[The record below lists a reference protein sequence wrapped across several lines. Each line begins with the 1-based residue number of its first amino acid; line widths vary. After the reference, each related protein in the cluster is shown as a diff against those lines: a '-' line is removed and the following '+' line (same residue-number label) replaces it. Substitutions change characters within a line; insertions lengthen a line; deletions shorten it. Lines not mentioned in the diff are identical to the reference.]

1 MEHITAIA
9 QFLFFVAA
17 APFFSGLIKKIK
29 NIVRMRRG
37 APVLQPYRN
46 IFKLLG
52 KNEEVVSEQASWLFK
67 AAPYVVIAS
76 SSSALLLVPFSG
88 TGAVFGGMGD
98 IVALLFILAL
108 GRFFTALAGMDTGSA
123 FGGMGSSREMFIS
136 SLAEPAALVS
146 FFVLALRSGS
156 TSFAAIAVNGVFS
169 ASTLTAAFSLFM
181 VAIAETSRIPVDN
194 QETHLELTMVHE
206 AMLLEYSG
214 RSLAVMEYASHIRQL
229 VWFSL
234 IAGIVLPLSP
244 AADCGPALEAAA
256 ASLFVVKL
264 LALTV
269 IMAVIEVSMAK
280 MRLFRVADLLMFAF
294 VAALASAVLAAGG
307 Y

>member
-1 MEHITAIA
+1 MEYLTAIT
-9 QFLFFVAA
+9 QFLFIAAA
-17 APFFSGLIKKIK
+17 APFFSGYIKKIK
-29 NIVRMRRG
+29 NVVRMRRG
-37 APVLQPYRN
+37 EPVLQPYRN

-52 KNEEVVSEQASWLFK
+52 KKEEVVSEQASWLFK
-67 AAPYVVIAS
+67 AAPYVVFAS
-76 SSSALLLVPFSG
+76 SASALLLVPF
-88 TGAVFGGMGD
+88 TGVGADFGGVGD

-146 FFVLALRSGS
+146 FLVLALRSGS
-156 TSFAAIAVNGVFS
+156 TSFAAIAGNGVFS
-169 ASTLTAAFSLFM
+169 ASSLTAGFALFI
-181 VAIAETSRIPVDN
+181 VAIAETSRVPVDN

-206 AMLLEYSG
+206 AMVLEYSG

-234 IAGIVLPLSP
+234 IAGTILPLP
-244 AADCGPALEAAA
+244 QAAGFGPALAAAA
-256 ASLFVVKL
+256 ASLFAVKL
-264 LALTV
+264 LALAA
-269 IMAVIEVSMAK
+269 IMAVTEVSLAK
-280 MRLFRVADLLMFAF
+280 MRLFRVPDLLMFGF